1 MSFKTKIT
9 NIVTIHPRLITFD
22 IRLAITTIGDT
33 MRIRNL
39 HQAYPKISSMNKIP
53 LYYQLP
59 NSLYQEYKIDL
70 IE

>member
-22 IRLAITTIGDT
+22 IRLAIPTIGDT

-53 LYYQLP
+53 LYY
-59 NSLYQEYKIDL
+59 
-70 IE
+70 